1 MKKINRRAF
10 SVLLIAA
17 FVIIGMSVYVL
28 RYIDHGQDWAL
39 YFSRANSGSTGELTD
54 RNGLMLASF
63 SATENLFAQEM
74 IFQRLIFQCALG
86 FSVGQGRRLSTR
98 ICGRDLSL

>member
-39 YFSRANSGSTGELTD
+39 YFSR
-54 RNGLMLASF
+54 RM
-63 SATENLFAQEM
+63 
-74 IFQRLIFQCALG
+74 
-86 FSVGQGRRLSTR
+86 
-98 ICGRDLSL
+98 

>member
-10 SVLLIAA
+10 SVLLIALA
-17 FVIIGMSVYVL
+17 VIFGLGVYIL

-54 RNGLMLASF
+54 RNGVLLASF
-63 SATENLFAQEM
+63 PQPRT
-74 IFQRLIFQCALG
+74 C
-86 FSVGQGRRLSTR
+86 SVTMRPPAWQITM
-98 ICGRDLSL
+98 